1 MHSACSLPLPSL
13 FRLQPHQSSLFLTN
27 FSLHYGAFLF
37 CDSRS
42 LTKAVCVAM
51 GFELLTGASWAHN
64 WRQHCLLSQIL
75 QVANSWALRVEACF
89 SFISVAVRKYSDQ
102 KRFRG
107 ETVSFSSQSQLT
119 AGKSKQQEFEAAPQ
133 IHRRAERKMNYAC
146 LRVLSHLSIL
156 KLFANQ
162 RVAPATM
169 CASSTLK
176 AVKAIPHRHAHR
188 SPSFS

>member
-1 MHSACSLPLPSL
+1 MHSDYGLPLPSL
-13 FRLQPHQSSLFLTN
+13 FHLQPHLSSLFLTI
-27 FSLHYGAFLF
+27 FSLHCVAFLF
-37 CDSRS
+37 CDSQS

-51 GFELLTGASWAHN
+51 GFELLNGPLWAHS

-75 QVANSWALRVEACF
+75 SAANRWALRVEARF

-102 KRFRG
+102 TQFRE

-133 IHRRAERKMNYAC
+133 IYRRAGKKMNYAC
-146 LRVLSHLSIL
+146 LRVLSHLSLL

-176 AVKAIPHRHAHR
+176 AVKAFPHRHAHR
-188 SPSFS
+188 LPSCR